1 MPLPYLKRSFNSTMV
16 RLKVTSFLI
25 IQPHIPK
32 FQFHNGSIKRTIRRS
47 IERLKDAFQFHN
59 GSIKRRLDHDRK
71 NRCIVFQFH
80 NGSIKSGTIPLTA
93 SDRNTVSIPQWFD

>member
-59 GSIKRRLDHDRK
+59 GSIK
-71 NRCIVFQFH
+71 
-80 NGSIKSGTIPLTA
+80 SPLGE
-93 SDRNTVSIPQWFD
+93 SVPFSFIHVSIPQWFD